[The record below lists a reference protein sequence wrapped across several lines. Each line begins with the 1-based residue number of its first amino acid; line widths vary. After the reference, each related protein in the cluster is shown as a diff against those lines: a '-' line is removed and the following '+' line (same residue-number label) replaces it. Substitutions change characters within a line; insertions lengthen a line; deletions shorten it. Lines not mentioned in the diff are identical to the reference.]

1 VVKTKIKKKN
11 SFILPASKK
20 WLLKNKKMKILLP
33 LFVIILSLFKAD
45 AQSISM
51 EAISSGGDSYT
62 NSASRLSFTGG
73 QVMSGTY
80 KNTSNTLIEGFQQQ
94 YYTYWVG
101 DTSSSWIHQRNWSG
115 GPVPG
120 PHNDIILLPGKPF
133 YPVINLNTSCRS
145 LTARPG
151 TSVTV
156 SPGFTLIITN

>member
-1 VVKTKIKKKN
+1 
-11 SFILPASKK
+11 
-20 WLLKNKKMKILLP
+20 MKILLP
-33 LFVIILSLFKAD
+33 FFVIILSLSKSD

-62 NSASRLSFTGG
+62 SPTSRLSFTGG

-80 KNTSNTLIEGFQQQ
+80 TNGSNILIEGFQQQ

-101 DTSSSWIHQRNWSG
+101 TTSSVWTNQLNWNG

-120 PHNDIILLPGKPF
+120 AHTDIIILSGKPF

-151 TSVTV
+151 TTVTV
-156 SPGFTLIITN
+156 SPGFNFIIRN

>member
-1 VVKTKIKKKN
+1 
-11 SFILPASKK
+11 
-20 WLLKNKKMKILLP
+20 MKILLP
-33 LFVIILSLFKAD
+33 LLVIILSLSKSN

-62 NSASRLSFTGG
+62 NSMSRLSFTCG
-73 QVMSGTY
+73 QVMSATY

-120 PHNDIILLPGKPF
+120 PHTDIIILPGKPF
-133 YPVINLNTSCRS
+133 YPVINLNASCRS
-145 LTARPG
+145 LIARPG
-151 TSVTV
+151 TMVMV
-156 SPGFTLIITN
+156 NPGFNLIITGN

>member
-1 VVKTKIKKKN
+1 MKK
-11 SFILPASKK
+11 
-20 WLLKNKKMKILLP
+20 LLLL
-33 LFVIILSLFKAD
+33 FAIILSVSKSD

-51 EAISSGGDSYT
+51 GAISSGGDNYT
-62 NSASRLSFTGG
+62 SPTSSLSFTGG

-80 KNTSNTLIEGFQQQ
+80 TNGSNTLIEGFQQQ

-101 DTSSSWIHQRNWSG
+101 ATSSVWTNQLNWSG

-120 PHNDIILLPGKPF
+120 ANTDIIILPGKPF

-156 SPGFTLIITN
+156 NPGFNLTITN

>member
-1 VVKTKIKKKN
+1 
-11 SFILPASKK
+11 
-20 WLLKNKKMKILLP
+20 MKILLQ
-33 LFVIILSLFKAD
+33 LLIIFSCLSGIN

-62 NSASRLSFTGG
+62 SSRSRLSFTDG
-73 QVMSGTY
+73 QLMSGTH
-80 KNTSNTLIEGFQQQ
+80 KNSSNTLIEGFQQQ

-101 DTSSSWIHQRNWSG
+101 DTTSSWIHRRNWSG

-120 PHNDIILLPGKPF
+120 PHTDIIILSGKPF
-133 YPVINLNTSCRS
+133 YPVININASCRS

-156 SPGFTLIITN
+156 NPGFKLTITN

>member
-1 VVKTKIKKKN
+1 MKK
-11 SFILPASKK
+11 
-20 WLLKNKKMKILLP
+20 
-33 LFVIILSLFKAD
+33 IILFFAIIFSISKIE

-51 EAISSGGDSYT
+51 GSISSGGDSYT
-62 NSASRLSFTGG
+62 SPTSRLSFTTG

-80 KNTSNTLIEGFQQQ
+80 KNSSNTLIEGFQQQ
-94 YYTYWVG
+94 HYSYWVG

-120 PHNDIILLPGKPF
+120 IHSDIIILPGKPF
-133 YPVINLNTSCRS
+133 YPVINLNVTCRS

-156 SPGFTLIITN
+156 NPGLNLIITN

>member
-1 VVKTKIKKKN
+1 
-11 SFILPASKK
+11 
-20 WLLKNKKMKILLP
+20 MKILL
-33 LFVIILSLFKAD
+33 LFFVIILSLSKTD

-62 NSASRLSFTGG
+62 SSTSRLSFTTG
-73 QVMSGTY
+73 QVMSASYTNGGKILT
-80 KNTSNTLIEGFQQQ
+80 EGFQHQ

-120 PHNDIILLPGKPF
+120 HHTDIIILSGKPF
-133 YPVINLNTSCRS
+133 YPVINLNASCRS

-151 TSVTV
+151 TTVTV
-156 SPGFTLIITN
+156 SPGFILTITN

>member
-1 VVKTKIKKKN
+1 
-11 SFILPASKK
+11 
-20 WLLKNKKMKILLP
+20 MKILLP
-33 LFVIILSLFKAD
+33 LLVIILSLSKSN

-62 NSASRLSFTGG
+62 NSMSRLSFTCG
-73 QVMSGTY
+73 QVMSATY

-120 PHNDIILLPGKPF
+120 PHTDIIILPGKPF
-133 YPVINLNTSCRS
+133 YPVINLNVSCRS
-145 LTARPG
+145 LIARPG
-151 TSVTV
+151 TMVMV
-156 SPGFTLIITN
+156 NPGFNLIITGN

>member
-1 VVKTKIKKKN
+1 MKRSILFFAIIFSISKT
-11 SFILPASKK
+11 
-20 WLLKNKKMKILLP
+20 
-33 LFVIILSLFKAD
+33 D

-51 EAISSGGDSYT
+51 EAITSGGDSYT
-62 NSASRLSFTGG
+62 GPTSSLSFSAG

-80 KNTSNTLIEGFQQQ
+80 TNGSNLLIEGFQQQ

-101 DTSSSWIHQRNWSG
+101 ATSSVWTHPLNWSG

-120 PHNDIILLPGKPF
+120 ANTDIIILPGKPF
-133 YPVINLNTSCRS
+133 YPLINLNASCRS

-156 SPGFTLIITN
+156 TPGFTLTITN